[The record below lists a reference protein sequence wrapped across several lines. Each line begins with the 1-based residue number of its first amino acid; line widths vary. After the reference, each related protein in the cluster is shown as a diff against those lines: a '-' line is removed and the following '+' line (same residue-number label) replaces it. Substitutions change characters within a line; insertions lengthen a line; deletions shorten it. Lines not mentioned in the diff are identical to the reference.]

1 MRLGSTIARLIKRGS
16 AHRLCDPE
24 RGRLTERPE
33 NLVRV
38 GKKPVMNYVVAC
50 VTLFNS
56 GKEEIVLR
64 ARGQSIN
71 NAVDI
76 VERLKKFQKN
86 LDVRDINIGSED
98 VTRPDGTRANISTI
112 EIALRKAQPSAD

>member
-1 MRLGSTIARLIKRGS
+1 MTVRQ
-16 AHRLCDPE
+16 D
-24 RGRLTERPE
+24 

-56 GKEEIVLR
+56 GKDEIVLR

-76 VERLKKFQKN
+76 VERLRKFQKN
-86 LDVRDINIGSED
+86 LQVRDISIGSED
-98 VTRPDGTRANISTI
+98 ITRPDGTRASISTI
-112 EIALRKAQPSAD
+112 EIALRKE

>member
-1 MRLGSTIARLIKRGS
+1 MTVRQ
-16 AHRLCDPE
+16 
-24 RGRLTERPE
+24 E

-56 GKEEIVLR
+56 GKDEIVLR

-76 VERLKKFQKN
+76 VERLRKFQKN
-86 LDVRDINIGSED
+86 LQVRDISIGSED
-98 VTRPDGTRANISTI
+98 ITRPDGTRASISTI
-112 EIALRKAQPSAD
+112 EIALRKE

>member
-1 MRLGSTIARLIKRGS
+1 M
-16 AHRLCDPE
+16 
-24 RGRLTERPE
+24 
-33 NLVRV
+33 RV

-56 GKEEIVLR
+56 GKDEIVLR

-76 VERLKKFQKN
+76 VERLRKFQKN
-86 LDVRDINIGSED
+86 LQVRDISIGSED
-98 VTRPDGTRANISTI
+98 ITRPDGTRASISTI
-112 EIALRKAQPSAD
+112 EIALRKE

>member
-1 MRLGSTIARLIKRGS
+1 MTAIQ
-16 AHRLCDPE
+16 
-24 RGRLTERPE
+24 E

-56 GKEEIVLR
+56 GADEIVLR

-86 LDVRDINIGSED
+86 LLVRNINIGSED
-98 VTRPDGTRANISTI
+98 VTRPDGTRASISTI
-112 EIALRKAQPSAD
+112 EIALRKE

>member
-1 MRLGSTIARLIKRGS
+1 MTAIQ
-16 AHRLCDPE
+16 
-24 RGRLTERPE
+24 E

-56 GKEEIVLR
+56 GADEIVLR

-86 LDVRDINIGSED
+86 LSVRNISIGSED
-98 VTRPDGTRANISTI
+98 VTRPDGTKASISTI
-112 EIALRKAQPSAD
+112 EIAVKKE

>member
-1 MRLGSTIARLIKRGS
+1 MTV
-16 AHRLCDPE
+16 
-24 RGRLTERPE
+24 TQE

-56 GKEEIVLR
+56 GADEVVLR

-76 VERLKKFQKN
+76 VERLKKFQAN
-86 LDVRDINIGSED
+86 LQVRNICIGSED
-98 VTRPDGTRANISTI
+98 VTRPDGTRASISTI
-112 EIALRKAQPSAD
+112 EISLKKE

>member
-1 MRLGSTIARLIKRGS
+1 VQ
-16 AHRLCDPE
+16 
-24 RGRLTERPE
+24 E

-56 GKEEIVLR
+56 GADEIVLR

-86 LDVRDINIGSED
+86 LLVRNINIGSED
-98 VTRPDGTRANISTI
+98 VTRPDGTRASISTI
-112 EIALRKAQPSAD
+112 EIALKKE

>member
-1 MRLGSTIARLIKRGS
+1 MTAMQ
-16 AHRLCDPE
+16 
-24 RGRLTERPE
+24 E

-38 GKKPVMNYVVAC
+38 GKKPIMNYVVAC
-50 VTLFNS
+50 VTVFNS
-56 GKEEIVLR
+56 GANEIVLR

-86 LDVRDINIGSED
+86 LLVRNINIGSED
-98 VTRPDGTRANISTI
+98 VTRPDGTRASISTI
-112 EIALRKAQPSAD
+112 EIALRKE

>member
-1 MRLGSTIARLIKRGS
+1 
-16 AHRLCDPE
+16 
-24 RGRLTERPE
+24 
-33 NLVRV
+33 
-38 GKKPVMNYVVAC
+38 MNYVVAC

-56 GKEEIVLR
+56 GADEIVLR

-86 LDVRDINIGSED
+86 LLVRNINIGSED
-98 VTRPDGTRANISTI
+98 VTRPDGTRASISTI
-112 EIALRKAQPSAD
+112 EIALKKE

>member
-1 MRLGSTIARLIKRGS
+1 M
-16 AHRLCDPE
+16 
-24 RGRLTERPE
+24 TERPE

>member
-1 MRLGSTIARLIKRGS
+1 MTAVQ
-16 AHRLCDPE
+16 
-24 RGRLTERPE
+24 E

-38 GKKPVMNYVVAC
+38 GKKPIMNYVVAC

-56 GKEEIVLR
+56 GADEIVLR

-86 LDVRDINIGSED
+86 LLVRNINIGSED
-98 VTRPDGTRANISTI
+98 VTRPDGTKASISTI
-112 EIALRKAQPSAD
+112 EIALRKE

>member
-1 MRLGSTIARLIKRGS
+1 MTVRQ
-16 AHRLCDPE
+16 
-24 RGRLTERPE
+24 E

-38 GKKPVMNYVVAC
+38 GKKPLMNYVVAC

-56 GKEEIVLR
+56 GKDEIVLR

-76 VERLKKFQKN
+76 VERLRKFQKN
-86 LDVRDINIGSED
+86 LQVRDISIGSED
-98 VTRPDGTRANISTI
+98 ITRPDGTRASISTI
-112 EIALRKAQPSAD
+112 EIALRKE

>member
-1 MRLGSTIARLIKRGS
+1 MTAIQ
-16 AHRLCDPE
+16 
-24 RGRLTERPE
+24 E

-56 GKEEIVLR
+56 GADEIVLR

-86 LDVRDINIGSED
+86 LSVRNISIGSED
-98 VTRPDGTRANISTI
+98 VTRPDGTRASISTI
-112 EIALRKAQPSAD
+112 EIAVKKE

>member
-1 MRLGSTIARLIKRGS
+1 MTVRQ
-16 AHRLCDPE
+16 
-24 RGRLTERPE
+24 E

-56 GKEEIVLR
+56 GNDEIVLR

-86 LDVRDINIGSED
+86 LQVRDINVGSED
-98 VTRPDGTRANISTI
+98 VTRPDGTRSSISTI
-112 EIALRKAQPSAD
+112 EIALRKG

>member
-1 MRLGSTIARLIKRGS
+1 MTAIQ
-16 AHRLCDPE
+16 
-24 RGRLTERPE
+24 E

-56 GKEEIVLR
+56 GADEIILR

-86 LDVRDINIGSED
+86 LSVRNISIGSED
-98 VTRPDGTRANISTI
+98 VTRPDGTRASISTI
-112 EIALRKAQPSAD
+112 EIAVKKE

>member
-1 MRLGSTIARLIKRGS
+1 MKAVQ
-16 AHRLCDPE
+16 
-24 RGRLTERPE
+24 E
-33 NLVRV
+33 NMVRV
-38 GKKPVMNYVVAC
+38 GKKPIMNYVVAC

-56 GKEEIVLR
+56 GAEEVVLR

-86 LDVRDINIGSED
+86 LSVRNICIGSED
-98 VTRPDGTRANISTI
+98 VTRPDGTRASISII
-112 EIALRKAQPSAD
+112 EIALRKE

>member
-1 MRLGSTIARLIKRGS
+1 
-16 AHRLCDPE
+16 
-24 RGRLTERPE
+24 
-33 NLVRV
+33 
-38 GKKPVMNYVVAC
+38 MNYVVAC

-56 GKEEIVLR
+56 GADEIVLR

-86 LDVRDINIGSED
+86 LSIKGITIGSED
-98 VTRPDGTRANISTI
+98 VTRPDGTKASISTI
-112 EIALRKAQPSAD
+112 EIAVRKG

>member
-1 MRLGSTIARLIKRGS
+1 MTAMQ
-16 AHRLCDPE
+16 
-24 RGRLTERPE
+24 E

-56 GKEEIVLR
+56 GANEIVLR

-86 LDVRDINIGSED
+86 LLVRNIDIGSED
-98 VTRPDGTRANISTI
+98 VTRPDGTRASISTI
-112 EIALRKAQPSAD
+112 EIALRKE

>member
-1 MRLGSTIARLIKRGS
+1 MTAIQ
-16 AHRLCDPE
+16 
-24 RGRLTERPE
+24 E

-56 GKEEIVLR
+56 GADEIVLR

-76 VERLKKFQKN
+76 VERLKKFQKK
-86 LDVRDINIGSED
+86 LSVRNISIGSED
-98 VTRPDGTRANISTI
+98 VTRPDGTRASISTI
-112 EIALRKAQPSAD
+112 EIAVKKE

>member
-1 MRLGSTIARLIKRGS
+1 MTVRQ
-16 AHRLCDPE
+16 
-24 RGRLTERPE
+24 E

-56 GKEEIVLR
+56 GNDEIVLR

-86 LDVRDINIGSED
+86 LQVRDINIGSED
-98 VTRPDGTRANISTI
+98 VTRPDGTRSSISTI
-112 EIALRKAQPSAD
+112 EIALRKE

>member
-1 MRLGSTIARLIKRGS
+1 MTVRQ
-16 AHRLCDPE
+16 
-24 RGRLTERPE
+24 E

-56 GKEEIVLR
+56 GNDEIVLR

-76 VERLKKFQKN
+76 VELLKKFQKN
-86 LDVRDINIGSED
+86 LQVRDINIGSED
-98 VTRPDGTRANISTI
+98 VTRPDGTRSSISTI
-112 EIALRKAQPSAD
+112 EIALRKE

>member
-1 MRLGSTIARLIKRGS
+1 MAVRS
-16 AHRLCDPE
+16 
-24 RGRLTERPE
+24 E

-56 GKEEIVLR
+56 GNNEIVLR

-76 VERLKKFQKN
+76 VERLRKFQKN
-86 LDVRDINIGSED
+86 LQVRDINIGSED
-98 VTRPDGTRANISTI
+98 VTRPDGTRSSISTI
-112 EIALRKAQPSAD
+112 EIALRKE

>member
-1 MRLGSTIARLIKRGS
+1 MTVEQG
-16 AHRLCDPE
+16 
-24 RGRLTERPE
+24 

-56 GKEEIVLR
+56 GNDEIVLR

-86 LDVRDINIGSED
+86 LQVRDINIGSED
-98 VTRPDGTRANISTI
+98 VTRPDGTRSSISTI
-112 EIALRKAQPSAD
+112 EIALRKE